1 MSNVARRS
9 ILQRVSYP
17 RSSTSLQGV
26 PYHALLGWQLGDPE
40 RLIDAADLVIAVDVM
55 TTEELLV
62 FGAAALFPVE
72 FAGVTTALTV
82 LAVELDLDS
91 DEVDALATLVE
102 FVKGDHDLPWEVG

>member
-1 MSNVARRS
+1 MSNVTRGS

-26 PYHALLGWQLGDPE
+26 PFHALLGWQLGDPE
-40 RLIDAADLVIAVDVM
+40 QLIGVADLVIAVDVM
-55 TTEELLV
+55 TREEILV
-62 FGAAALFPVE
+62 FGQAALFPVE
-72 FAGVTTALTV
+72 FGGVTASLMV

>member
-1 MSNVARRS
+1 MSNLIRGS

-26 PYHALLGWQLGDPE
+26 PFHALLGWQLGDPE
-40 RLIDAADLVIAVDVM
+40 RLIDVADLVIAVDVM
-55 TTEELLV
+55 TAEEILV
-62 FGAAALFPVE
+62 FGSAALFPIE
-72 FAGVTTALTV
+72 FAGATGSLMV